1 MAFKLIERNTVPVT
15 VKGKIAD
22 ENGKTEIFDFTLI
35 CKRLGADALQD
46 ALKTEDRNVKSF
58 MSDVVEGWK
67 TVLDAAG
74 APADFTPEALEQL
87 LDVPGVAALSFKAYL
102 EEQGARAKN

>member
-46 ALKTEDRNVKSF
+46 ALKTEDRNIKSF
-58 MSDVVEGWK
+58 MADVVEGWK
-67 TVLDAAG
+67 NVLNHDGVNVAFN
-74 APADFTPEALEQL
+74 DEALEQL
-87 LDVPGVAALSFKAYL
+87 LDVPGIAALSFKAYL

>member
-1 MAFKLIERNTVPVT
+1 MAFKLVERNTVPVT

-35 CKRLGADALQD
+35 CKRMGADALQD
-46 ALKTEDRNVKSF
+46 ALKTEDRNIKSF
-58 MSDVVEGWK
+58 MADVVEGWK
-67 TVLDAAG
+67 GVLNQDGVNVA
-74 APADFTPEALEQL
+74 FNEEALDQL
-87 LDVPGVAALSFKAYL
+87 LDVPGIAGIAFKTYL

>member
-1 MAFKLIERNTVPVT
+1 MAFKLVERNTVPIT

-58 MSDVVEGWK
+58 MGDLVEGWK
-67 TVLDAAG
+67 GVLNHEGVPVAFNA
-74 APADFTPEALEQL
+74 EALDQL
-87 LDVPGVAALSFKAYL
+87 LDVPGISALAFKAYL

>member
-22 ENGKTEIFDFTLI
+22 EHGKTEIFDFILT

-46 ALKTEDRNVKSF
+46 ALKTEDRNLKSF
-58 MSDVVEGWK
+58 MADVVEGWK
-67 TVLDAAG
+67 GVHDAAG
-74 APADFTPEALEQL
+74 APVDFTPDALDQL
-87 LDVPGVAALSFKAYL
+87 LDVPGVAGLAFKTYL

>member
-1 MAFKLIERNTVPVT
+1 MAFKLVERNTVPVT

-22 ENGKTEIFDFTLI
+22 ENGKTENFDFTLV

-58 MSDVVEGWK
+58 MADVVEGWK
-67 TVLDAAG
+67 GVLNQDGVNVA
-74 APADFTPEALEQL
+74 FNEEALDQL
-87 LDVPGVAALSFKAYL
+87 LDVPGIAGLAFKAFL
-102 EEQGARAKN
+102 ELQGARAKN

>member
-22 ENGKTEIFDFTLI
+22 ENGKTEIFDFTLT
-35 CKRLGADALQD
+35 CKRMGADALQD
-46 ALKTEDRNVKSF
+46 ALKTEDRNIKSF
-58 MSDVVEGWK
+58 MADVVEGWK
-67 TVLDAAG
+67 GVHDATG
-74 APADFTPEALEQL
+74 AAVDFTAEALDQL
-87 LDVPGVAALSFKAYL
+87 LDVPGIAGLAFKAFL